1 MKHLFILPFLI
12 VGCVQES
19 DYCHTDNGGVSYHC
33 HEYYEEPTTTV
44 VYTHVDSGGGYTN
57 NIIVVEEDHPYCTWE
72 DPYYHDPYDCDYYGC
87 CTWQASVYGVDETYC
102 WNDWC
107 GWELVSVY
115 EYYQEYPY
123 EEEEA
128 NPYRIL

>member
-1 MKHLFILPFLI
+1 MKYLFILPFLI
-12 VGCVQES
+12 IGCVHES
-19 DYCHTDNGGVSYHC
+19 DYCHSDNGGVSYHC

-44 VYTHVDSGGGYTN
+44 VYTSVDNGGGYTN
-57 NIIVVEEDHPYCTWE
+57 NITVISEEHPYCTWE
-72 DPYYHDPYDCDYYGC
+72 DPYYHDPYDCDYGGC

-115 EYYQEYPY
+115 EYY
-123 EEEEA
+123 
-128 NPYRIL
+128 